1 MEKIMTESEFKIEN
15 INHYHHDFEQSV
27 PRKLQYPD
35 SKYRI
40 IYCMF
45 ENWKDDRGRFIQ
57 VQIVRDSDHG
67 GWTSHLNLGV
77 RPFDKG
83 YLPRTWGSNVD
94 IARKTIHAENVKHG
108 ITSRDEF
115 RGWVGLHMN
124 NINLQNLDDIVDF
137 NYPCNAE
144 GQRIVKTT
152 RANGRHYDLVI
163 KGKIDAEF

>member
-1 MEKIMTESEFKIEN
+1 MGESEFKIEN
-15 INHYHHDFEQSV
+15 IHDYHHDFTQSV
-27 PRKLQYPD
+27 PGKLQRPEL
-35 SKYRI
+35 KYTI

-45 ENWKDDRGRFIQ
+45 ENWKDDQGRFIQ
-57 VQIVRDSDHG
+57 AQIVRDSDHE
-67 GWTSHLNLGV
+67 GWKGHLNLGV

-83 YLPRTWGSNVD
+83 YLPRTWGFDVD
-94 IARKTIHAENVKHG
+94 IARNVIHEMNADHG
-108 ITSRDEF
+108 IYNRDQF

-152 RANGRHYDLVI
+152 RANGRYYDFVI

>member
-1 MEKIMTESEFKIEN
+1 MTKKAIKIES
-15 INHYHHDFEQSV
+15 INDYHHDFVQSV
-27 PRKLQYPD
+27 PRKLQRPVN
-35 SKYRI
+35 KYTI

-57 VQIVRDSDHG
+57 VQIVRDSNHED
-67 GWTSHLNLGV
+67 WTSHLNLGV

-83 YLPRTWGSNVD
+83 YLPRTWGSDID

-108 ITSRDEF
+108 ITNRDEF

-137 NYPCNAE
+137 NYPCNE
-144 GQRIVKTT
+144 HGQRIVKTT
-152 RANGRHYDLVI
+152 RANGRHYDSVI
-163 KGKIDAEF
+163 AGKIDAEF